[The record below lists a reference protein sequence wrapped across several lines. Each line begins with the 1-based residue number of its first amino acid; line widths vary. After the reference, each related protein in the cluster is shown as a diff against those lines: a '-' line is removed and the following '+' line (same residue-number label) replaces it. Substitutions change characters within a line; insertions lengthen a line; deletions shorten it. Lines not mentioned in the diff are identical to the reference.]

1 MFIFDALNVI
11 LINIYIYIFF
21 TRMYILCIIYRVKLI
36 ISRWLILNTFDDQ
49 NHYFYFYLIADKIN

>member
-36 ISRWLILNTFDDQ
+36 ISRWMILNTSDDQ